1 MAVSLILTEQIIK
14 LFIILLLGFLLVKLG
29 LLKASDSKSVSVILV
44 YLILPCMIINAFQI
58 DYTPQVRT
66 GLIFTIAASVIV
78 HLIFIAVTALLK
90 RLLGLDTIEQMT
102 VIYTNGGILVIPLV
116 QAMLGDDY
124 VIYSCSFI
132 VVQIILLWTHCKQK
146 LCSGQKLELKS
157 IFLNANMV
165 AIYVGIILFFTQIH
179 LPDVIGG
186 TIDMLANMV
195 GPMGMLLAGMA
206 ISEVPL
212 KHVFMTGRN
221 YLVVLLRL
229 FVDPG
234 ILLAGFKL
242 SGAAST
248 PVNTGTALS
257 GAAGMIL
264 DGKNI
269 LMIVY
274 LACITPACATVTSMA
289 QLYDSNAAESS
300 MFYVLTTICSI
311 ISMPV
316 MIFVYTMVI

>member
-14 LFIILLLGFLLVKLG
+14 LFIILLLGFLLVKFG

-44 YLILPCMIINAFQI
+44 YLVLPCMIINAFQI

-66 GLIFTIAASVIV
+66 GLIFTIAAAVMV
-78 HLIFIAVTALLK
+78 HVIFIGATALLK
-90 RLLGLDTIEQMT
+90 RPLGLDVIEQLT

-132 VVQIILLWTHCKQK
+132 VIQIILLWTHCKQK
-146 LCSGQKLELKS
+146 LCSGQKLDFKN
-157 IFLNANMV
+157 IFLNTNMV
-165 AIYVGIILFFTQIH
+165 AIYVGVFLFFTQIH
-179 LPDVIGG
+179 LPEVIGG
-186 TIDMLANMV
+186 TIDMLSNMV

-206 ISEVPL
+206 ISEVSL
-212 KHVFMTGRN
+212 KQVFMTGRN
-221 YLVVLLRL
+221 YLVVVLRL
-229 FVDPG
+229 TVYPLM
-234 ILLAGFKL
+234 ILAVLKL
-242 SGAAST
+242 T
-248 PVNTGTALS
+248 
-257 GAAGMIL
+257 GAAGMIA

-269 LMIVY
+269 LMVLY

-289 QLYDSNAAESS
+289 QLYDSDAAESS

-311 ISMPV
+311 VSMPV
-316 MIFVYTMVI
+316 MIFLYEMVI

>member
-1 MAVSLILTEQIIK
+1 MAVSLILTEQIVK

-29 LLKASDSKSVSVILV
+29 LLKASDSKCVSVILV

-66 GLIFTIAASVIV
+66 GLIFTIVVSILV
-78 HLIFIAVTALLK
+78 HVIFIAVTALL
-90 RLLGLDTIEQMT
+90 RRPLGMDVIEQLT

-146 LCSGQKLELKS
+146 LCSGQKVDVKNIL
-157 IFLNANMV
+157 LNTNMI
-165 AIYVGIILFFTQIH
+165 AIYIGILLFFTQIH

-206 ISEVPL
+206 ISEVSL
-212 KHVFMTGRN
+212 KQVFMTKRN
-221 YLVVLLRL
+221 YWIVILRL
-229 FVDPG
+229 MIYPLI
-234 ILLAGFKL
+234 IL
-242 SGAAST
+242 AAMK
-248 PVNTGTALS
+248 LS
-257 GAAGMIL
+257 GAAGMVE

-289 QLYDSNAAESS
+289 QLYDSDAAESS

-311 ISMPV
+311 VSMPV
-316 MIFVYTMVI
+316 MILLYTMII

>member
-1 MAVSLILTEQIIK
+1 M
-14 LFIILLLGFLLVKLG
+14 
-29 LLKASDSKSVSVILV
+29 
-44 YLILPCMIINAFQI
+44 
-58 DYTPQVRT
+58 
-66 GLIFTIAASVIV
+66 
-78 HLIFIAVTALLK
+78 
-90 RLLGLDTIEQMT
+90 
-102 VIYTNGGILVIPLV
+102 
-116 QAMLGDDY
+116 
-124 VIYSCSFI
+124 
-132 VVQIILLWTHCKQK
+132 
-146 LCSGQKLELKS
+146 
-157 IFLNANMV
+157 
-165 AIYVGIILFFTQIH
+165 
-179 LPDVIGG
+179 PDVIGG

-229 FVDPG
+229 FVYPVI
-234 ILLAGFKL
+234 ILAVFK
-242 SGAAST
+242 
-248 PVNTGTALS
+248 LS
-257 GAAGMIL
+257 GAAGMIP

-316 MIFVYTMVI
+316 MIFIYTMVI

>member
-1 MAVSLILTEQIIK
+1 M
-14 LFIILLLGFLLVKLG
+14 
-29 LLKASDSKSVSVILV
+29 
-44 YLILPCMIINAFQI
+44 
-58 DYTPQVRT
+58 
-66 GLIFTIAASVIV
+66 
-78 HLIFIAVTALLK
+78 
-90 RLLGLDTIEQMT
+90 
-102 VIYTNGGILVIPLV
+102 
-116 QAMLGDDY
+116 
-124 VIYSCSFI
+124 
-132 VVQIILLWTHCKQK
+132 
-146 LCSGQKLELKS
+146 ELKS

-229 FVDPG
+229 FVYPVI
-234 ILLAGFKL
+234 ILAVFK
-242 SGAAST
+242 
-248 PVNTGTALS
+248 LS
-257 GAAGMIL
+257 GAAGMIP

-311 ISMPV
+311 ISMLCR
-316 MIFVYTMVI
+316 IFRAYPSATSSIIIRLNPTAKHRVPTSEWRPWDISGISSSTTT

>member
-1 MAVSLILTEQIIK
+1 MEVSLILTAQIIK
-14 LFIILLLGFLLVKLG
+14 LFIILLLGFLLVKFG

-58 DYTPQVRT
+58 DCTPQVRA
-66 GLIFTIAASVIV
+66 GLIFTIAASIAV
-78 HLIFIAVTALLK
+78 HVIFIAATALLK
-90 RLLGLDTIEQMT
+90 RPLRLDTIEQLT

-116 QAMLGDDY
+116 QAMLGNDY

-132 VVQIILLWTHCKQK
+132 VIQIILLWTHCKQK
-146 LCSGQKLELKS
+146 LCSGQKIDLKS
-157 IFLNANMV
+157 IFLNVNMI
-165 AIYVGIILFFTQIH
+165 AIYVGIVLFFTQIQ

-186 TIDMLANMV
+186 TVDMLANMV

-229 FVDPG
+229 IVYPL
-234 ILLAGFKL
+234 IVLAAFKL
-242 SGAAST
+242 SGAA
-248 PVNTGTALS
+248 
-257 GAAGMIL
+257 GML
-264 DGKNI
+264 PDGKNI

-289 QLYDSNAAESS
+289 QLYDRDAAESS
-300 MFYVLTTICSI
+300 MFYVLTTVCSI
-311 ISMPV
+311 VSMPV
-316 MIFVYTMVI
+316 MIFMYTMII

>member
-1 MAVSLILTEQIIK
+1 MAVSLILAEQIIK
-14 LFIILLLGFLLVKLG
+14 LFIILLLGFLLVKFG

-195 GPMGMLLAGMA
+195 GPMGMLLAGMVIA
-206 ISEVPL
+206 EVPL
-212 KHVFMTGRN
+212 KTVFNRKRN
-221 YLVVLLRL
+221 YVSTALRL
-229 FVDPG
+229 IVYPIFVLFLMKIICAFIGIMDAKQ
-234 ILLAGFKL
+234 ILL
-242 SGAAST
+242 T
-248 PVNTGTALS
+248 
-257 GAAGMIL
+257 
-264 DGKNI
+264 
-269 LMIVY
+269 VY
-274 LACITPACATVTSMA
+274 LASVTPACATVTSMA
-289 QLYDSNAAESS
+289 QLYDKDAAYASS
-300 MFYVLTTICSI
+300 LYVLTTLLSI
-311 ISMPV
+311 VTMPV
-316 MIFVYTMVI
+316 MVGSYEMMA

>member
-14 LFIILLLGFLLVKLG
+14 LFIILLLGFLLVKFG

-146 LCSGQKLELKS
+146 L
-157 IFLNANMV
+157 
-165 AIYVGIILFFTQIH
+165 
-179 LPDVIGG
+179 
-186 TIDMLANMV
+186 
-195 GPMGMLLAGMA
+195 
-206 ISEVPL
+206 
-212 KHVFMTGRN
+212 
-221 YLVVLLRL
+221 
-229 FVDPG
+229 
-234 ILLAGFKL
+234 
-242 SGAAST
+242 
-248 PVNTGTALS
+248 
-257 GAAGMIL
+257 
-264 DGKNI
+264 
-269 LMIVY
+269 
-274 LACITPACATVTSMA
+274 
-289 QLYDSNAAESS
+289 
-300 MFYVLTTICSI
+300 
-311 ISMPV
+311 
-316 MIFVYTMVI
+316 

>member
-14 LFIILLLGFLLVKLG
+14 LFIILLLGFLLVKFG

-58 DYTPQVRT
+58 DYTPQVRE
-66 GLIFTIAASVIV
+66 GLIFTIAVSVIV
-78 HLIFIAVTALLK
+78 HVIFIAVTSLLK
-90 RLLGLDTIEQMT
+90 RPLGLDTIEQLT

-146 LCSGQKLELKS
+146 LCSNQKMELKS
-157 IFLNANMV
+157 IFLNTNMV
-165 AIYVGIILFFTQIH
+165 AAYVGIILFFTQIH

-229 FVDPG
+229 FVYPV
-234 ILLAGFKL
+234 IMLAVFKL
-242 SGAAST
+242 F
-248 PVNTGTALS
+248 
-257 GAAGMIL
+257 GAAGMIP

>member
-14 LFIILLLGFLLVKLG
+14 LFIILLLGFLLVKFG

-44 YLILPCMIINAFQI
+44 YLVLPCMIINAFQI
-58 DYTPQVRT
+58 NYTPKVRT
-66 GLIFTIAASVIV
+66 GLIFTIAAAIIV
-78 HLIFIAVTALLK
+78 HVIFIAATALLK
-90 RLLGLDTIEQMT
+90 KPLRLDVIEQLT

-132 VVQIILLWTHCKQK
+132 VIQIILLWTHCKQK
-146 LCSGQKLELKS
+146 LCSGQKLDLKN
-157 IFLNANMV
+157 IFLNTNMI
-165 AIYVGIILFFTQIH
+165 AIYAGIILFLTQIH

-186 TIDMLANMV
+186 TIDMLADMV

-212 KHVFMTGRN
+212 KQVFMTERN
-221 YLVVLLRL
+221 YLVVILRL
-229 FVDPG
+229 IIYPML
-234 ILLAGFKL
+234 ILAVLK
-242 SGAAST
+242 
-248 PVNTGTALS
+248 LS
-257 GAAGMIL
+257 GAAGMIE

-269 LMIVY
+269 LMVMY

-289 QLYDSNAAESS
+289 QLYDRDAAESS

-311 ISMPV
+311 VSMPV
-316 MIFVYTMVI
+316 MIFLYTMII

>member
-1 MAVSLILTEQIIK
+1 
-14 LFIILLLGFLLVKLG
+14 
-29 LLKASDSKSVSVILV
+29 
-44 YLILPCMIINAFQI
+44 
-58 DYTPQVRT
+58 
-66 GLIFTIAASVIV
+66 
-78 HLIFIAVTALLK
+78 
-90 RLLGLDTIEQMT
+90 MT

-229 FVDPG
+229 FVYPVI
-234 ILLAGFKL
+234 ILAVFK
-242 SGAAST
+242 
-248 PVNTGTALS
+248 LS
-257 GAAGMIL
+257 GAAGMIP

>member
-1 MAVSLILTEQIIK
+1 M
-14 LFIILLLGFLLVKLG
+14 
-29 LLKASDSKSVSVILV
+29 
-44 YLILPCMIINAFQI
+44 
-58 DYTPQVRT
+58 RT

-212 KHVFMTGRN
+212 KHIFMTGRN
-221 YLVVLLRL
+221 YLI
-229 FVDPG
+229 
-234 ILLAGFKL
+234 ILAVFK
-242 SGAAST
+242 
-248 PVNTGTALS
+248 LS
-257 GAAGMIL
+257 GAAGMIP

>member
-1 MAVSLILTEQIIK
+1 MMA
-14 LFIILLLGFLLVKLG
+14 
-29 LLKASDSKSVSVILV
+29 A
-44 YLILPCMIINAFQI
+44 
-58 DYTPQVRT
+58 
-66 GLIFTIAASVIV
+66 
-78 HLIFIAVTALLK
+78 
-90 RLLGLDTIEQMT
+90 
-102 VIYTNGGILVIPLV
+102 
-116 QAMLGDDY
+116 
-124 VIYSCSFI
+124 
-132 VVQIILLWTHCKQK
+132 
-146 LCSGQKLELKS
+146 
-157 IFLNANMV
+157 
-165 AIYVGIILFFTQIH
+165 
-179 LPDVIGG
+179 
-186 TIDMLANMV
+186 MV

-229 FVDPG
+229 IVYPVI
-234 ILLAGFKL
+234 ILAVFK
-242 SGAAST
+242 
-248 PVNTGTALS
+248 LS
-257 GAAGMIL
+257 GAAGMIP

-289 QLYDSNAAESS
+289 QLYDREAAESS

>member
-1 MAVSLILTEQIIK
+1 MAVSLILTEQIVK

-29 LLKASDSKSVSVILV
+29 LLKASDSKCVSVILV

-66 GLIFTIAASVIV
+66 GLIFTIVVSILV
-78 HLIFIAVTALLK
+78 HVIFIAVTALL
-90 RLLGLDTIEQMT
+90 RRPLGLDVIEQLT

-146 LCSGQKLELKS
+146 LCSGQKVDVKNILLNTNMIAIYIG
-157 IFLNANMV
+157 IFLF
-165 AIYVGIILFFTQIH
+165 ITQIH

-206 ISEVPL
+206 ISEVSL
-212 KHVFMTGRN
+212 KQVFMTKRN
-221 YLVVLLRL
+221 YWIVILRL
-229 FVDPG
+229 IIYPLI
-234 ILLAGFKL
+234 IL
-242 SGAAST
+242 AAMK
-248 PVNTGTALS
+248 LS
-257 GAAGMIL
+257 GAAGMVE

-289 QLYDSNAAESS
+289 QLYDSDAAESS

-311 ISMPV
+311 VSMPV
-316 MIFVYTMVI
+316 MILLYTMII